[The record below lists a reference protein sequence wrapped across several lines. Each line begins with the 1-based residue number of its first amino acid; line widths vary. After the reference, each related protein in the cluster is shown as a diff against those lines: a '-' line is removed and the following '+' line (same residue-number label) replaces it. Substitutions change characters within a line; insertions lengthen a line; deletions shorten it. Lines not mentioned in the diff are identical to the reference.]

1 MGVNGA
7 RRWKFRAR
15 VKCRQAQPAG
25 CSRCNDLENSASGV
39 NVSKPASCGRA
50 HVPSSGAHARAR
62 AISWKRSLARQ
73 RRVTMTSEAT
83 WTVAACA
90 RQTWKVLFF
99 TPLPTH
105 ARTHTTPVD
114 RNTGAISGPGWTWRG
129 ATVLSVRVERR
140 IGSSVRYRPV
150 TEKELGHVSEISLF
164 ILFYFL
170 IVESSNSTLDER
182 GPRIWYRVW
191 DRDGGRFEGVW
202 MIFLDS
208 IN

>member
-1 MGVNGA
+1 MEEKKREKRTKEGNGRRERRTWKAEKEAEEGKRRMGVNGA

-114 RNTGAISGPGWTWRG
+114 RIHRGDLWPRMNLEGSSGF
-129 ATVLSVRVERR
+129 
-140 IGSSVRYRPV
+140 IGSRWKKNRVQC
-150 TEKELGHVSEISLF
+150 SLSSGYGEGAWTRKRNFSFYF
-164 ILFYFL
+164 ILFFNRR
-170 IVESSNSTLDER
+170 E
-182 GPRIWYRVW
+182 
-191 DRDGGRFEGVW
+191 
-202 MIFLDS
+202 
-208 IN
+208 